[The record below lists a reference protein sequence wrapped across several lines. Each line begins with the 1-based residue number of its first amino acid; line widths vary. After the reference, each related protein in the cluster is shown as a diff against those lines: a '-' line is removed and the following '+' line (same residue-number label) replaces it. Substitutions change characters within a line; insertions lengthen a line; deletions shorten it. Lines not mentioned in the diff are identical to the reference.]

1 MNAQSRR
8 DAISDADTLVRVAWA
23 CQRPGC
29 ARHLALCA
37 NFAFRGL
44 DAIAGR
50 NRSAAGALEAG
61 VAFTHAARWAFCAV
75 PGLRDAQ

>member
-8 DAISDADTLVRVAWA
+8 DAISDADTLMRVAWD
-23 CQRPGC
+23 RHRTSC

-37 NFAFRGL
+37 NFALRGL

-50 NRSAAGALEAG
+50 NRSAAGALEEG
-61 VAFTHAARWAFCAV
+61 VAFTYAAHWAFYAV
-75 PGLRDAQ
+75 PGLRDAR